1 MLNRRSMCGA
11 LLLAAAAVMAI
22 PHAGVSA
29 ATVTPPKPL
38 LGAKLAGKV
47 GKGMAVIALNL
58 EGKKGLRVEVSGLK
72 ALAGKTVGVGFS
84 RGTNNVAVGTIKL
97 NADGNGVLMTPTFP
111 EARVGD
117 VCKVLGEQRLV
128 VLEGVFQL
136 PPPK

>member
-1 MLNRRSMCGA
+1 MWNRRSMCGA
-11 LLLAAAAVMAI
+11 LLLAAAAVMTI

-29 ATVTPPKPL
+29 ATTTPPKPL

-58 EGKKGLRVEVSGLK
+58 EGKKGLRVEVVGLK

-111 EARVGD
+111 EAREGD

-136 PPPK
+136 PPK

>member
-22 PHAGVSA
+22 PHGGVSA

-38 LGAKLAGKV
+38 LGAKLAGRV
-47 GKGMAVIALNL
+47 GQGLAVIAAIAD
-58 EGKKGLRVEVSGLK
+58 GKKGLRVEVVGLK

-84 RGTNNVAVGTIKL
+84 RGTNNVPVGTIKL
-97 NADGNGVLMTPTFP
+97 NNDGGGTLMTATFP
-111 EARVGD
+111 EARIGD
-117 VCKVLGEQRLV
+117 VCKILGEQRVV

-136 PPPK
+136 PPK

>member
-11 LLLAAAAVMAI
+11 LLLAMAAVMTI

-29 ATVTPPKPL
+29 ATTTPPKPL

-58 EGKKGLRVEVSGLK
+58 EGKKGLRVEVGGLK

-84 RGTNNVAVGTIKL
+84 RGTSHVAVGTIKL

-136 PPPK
+136 PPK

>member
-11 LLLAAAAVMAI
+11 LLLAVAAVMAI

-38 LGAKLAGKV
+38 LGAKLVGKV
-47 GKGMAVIALNL
+47 GQGSAVIGVNAD
-58 EGKKGLRVEVSGLK
+58 GKKGLRVDVVGLK

-84 RGTNNVAVGTIKL
+84 RGANHVPVGTIKL
-97 NADGNGVLMTPTFP
+97 NGDGAGTLMTPTFP

-117 VCKVLGEQRLV
+117 VCKILGEQQRI
-128 VLEGVFQL
+128 VLEGTFQL
-136 PPPK
+136 PPK

>member
-11 LLLAAAAVMAI
+11 FLLAAVAVMAI

-38 LGAKLAGKV
+38 LGAKLVGKV
-47 GKGMAVIALNL
+47 GQGSAVIGVNL
-58 EGKKGLRVEVSGLK
+58 EGKKGLRVEVGGLK

-111 EARVGD
+111 EARAGD
-117 VCKVLGEQRLV
+117 VCKILGEQRRV
-128 VLEGVFQL
+128 ILEGTFQL